1 MKEDNTPT
9 VTARRR
15 TPSRRLRLRLETA
28 KSVQSF
34 NRKSKSLR
42 QRKKE
47 GKANATKADPEDHV
61 AISRIPRIKKN
72 KLLEP
77 PTATSK
83 FKRRQVNKTW
93 LPTHLWHAKRAHM
106 TKPTEPLWR
115 MAIPLSPTEKS
126 YRPTHRA
133 GGSRG
138 CVAWDMSYI
147 STIGCQ
153 GTEASLEGLL
163 KSIGFTG
170 ESWQGARYRRWKSGI
185 RAAEGWTCKRENVKD
200 AIAPITVIWSAENMT
215 SADTV
220 LESERANVRARK
232 AANRKLFIRVHPS
245 AFHQVWTELIKVAK
259 MQRPQVLLE
268 DLRFEIGSIDIIG
281 PGSTEAL
288 LGVLKPCNSIA
299 GKIDAMSAE
308 VWSHLAGLTN
318 PASLPANAIM
328 CFDVADP
335 RLRHPPTQ
343 VDLPNDETSLDA
355 LNELIV
361 SWPPDKSPA
370 TSELFS
376 RTRRHLAAISMS
388 SQKAVTRRKREAVA
402 GQSLEPTEKDAQI
415 PVLLVATR
423 SQQRETNAQGLWTIM
438 MPWKCLDSVWRS
450 LMYYNLTSRGTSR
463 FGGLDQRRQ
472 ILFEHGQPWFPA
484 DMAGTEA
491 GQAWERTQ
499 SELRFDEWLR
509 RPPSRRIAWETIDL
523 GNGQKGEHGNGWSC
537 DWEYLLASTNKVD
550 LDVAKSGADPHS
562 SNPTTNAKSPSQW
575 LSTHKQR
582 MVDRTGRR
590 RNTSSP
596 ESEGDDH
603 SAIESELV
611 VSLKMLHMPFLSVVP
626 ILSGRSR
633 TACSEEPALATVRLT
648 VLGRG
653 TPNAAA
659 RIYRLPS
666 TSDKPSNDLR
676 KRWLQL
682 DRPGETDLRHGT
694 RAEKSRLRKDKLNRH
709 GIPKTHSVLPKDSL
723 THVQYLPPEAHEDV
737 VAQYG
742 PKDNTTSSWP
752 SAEERQEQMQQLM
765 FPNMTLEER
774 IKHPACPDANDLIG
788 FVTTGS
794 YNLAN
799 GKGMAI
805 GSVWVQRVLEGWRE
819 EEVMD
824 DARVEKQKQRE
835 RYLCIVR
842 NAGEG
847 IGRLAS
853 WEVC

>member
-28 KSVQSF
+28 KSVQIF

-42 QRKKE
+42 QRKRE
-47 GKANATKADPEDHV
+47 GKANAKKADPEDHV

-77 PTATSK
+77 PKATSK

-106 TKPTEPLWR
+106 TKSTEPLWR
-115 MAIPLSPTEKS
+115 MAIPISPTEKS

-138 CVAWDMSYI
+138 CIAWDMSYT

-163 KSIGFTG
+163 KSVGFTG
-170 ESWQGARYRRWKSGI
+170 EGWQGARYRQWKSGT
-185 RAAEGWTCKRENVKD
+185 RAAEGWTCRRENGKD
-200 AIAPITVIWSAENMT
+200 AIAPTTVVWSAENVK
-215 SADTV
+215 SVDKV
-220 LESERANVRARK
+220 LESEPAELKTRK
-232 AANRKLFIRVHPS
+232 ASNRKLFVRVHPS
-245 AFHQVWTELIKVAK
+245 AFHQVWTEIIKVAK

-288 LGVLKPCNSIA
+288 LGVLKPINRIA
-299 GKIDAMSAE
+299 GKDDAGSAE

-328 CFDVADP
+328 WFDISDP
-335 RLRHPPTQ
+335 RLRHPPSQ
-343 VDLPNDETSLDA
+343 IRLPEDETSLNA
-355 LNELIV
+355 LNELVV
-361 SWPPDKSPA
+361 SWPPDKSLA
-370 TSELFS
+370 TSRLFS

-388 SQKAVTRRKREAVA
+388 SQKAVTRRKREAV
-402 GQSLEPTEKDAQI
+402 GGRSPEPIEKDAQI

-423 SQQRETNAQGLWTIM
+423 PQQRGSNAQGLWTIM

-450 LMYYNLTSRGTSR
+450 LMYYNLTSGGTSR

-491 GQAWERTQ
+491 GKAWERTQ

-509 RPPSRRIAWETIDL
+509 RPPSRRIAWETVDL
-523 GNGQKGEHGNGWSC
+523 GNGKKGEHGNGWAC
-537 DWEYLLASTNKVD
+537 DWEYLLTSINKVTS
-550 LDVAKSGADPHS
+550 DVSKAIAGLHASNTTTTTKSS
-562 SNPTTNAKSPSQW
+562 SQW
-575 LSTHKQR
+575 VSTHKHR
-582 MVDRTGRR
+582 TVDKPGRR

-596 ESEGDDH
+596 ESEDDNP

-611 VSLKMLHMPFLSVVP
+611 VSLKMLHMPCLSAVP
-626 ILSGRSR
+626 VLGGRSS
-633 TACSEEPALATVRLT
+633 TACPEEPALATVRLT

-659 RIYRLPS
+659 RVYRLPS
-666 TSDKPSNDLR
+666 TSDKASIDLR

-682 DRPGETDLRHGT
+682 DSSGEMGLRQET
-694 RAEKSRLRKDKLNRH
+694 RVEKPKFRKDKLNRH
-709 GIPKTHSVLPKDSL
+709 GLPKTHSVLPKDPL
-723 THVQYLPPEAHEDV
+723 THVQYLPPDAHEDV

-752 SAEERQEQMQQLM
+752 SAEERQEQLQQLM

-774 IKHPACPDANDLIG
+774 VKHPACPDATDLIG

-794 YNLAN
+794 YSLAN

-805 GSVWVQRVLEGWRE
+805 GSVWVQRVLEGWGQE
-819 EEVMD
+819 DVMNY
-824 DARVEKQKQRE
+824 ARTEKQKQRE

-847 IGRLAS
+847 VGRLAS